1 MDDARAVGG
10 GEGIGDLGA
19 VVDDLGDAEAAAGD
33 DIGESAAGDHF
44 HDHDFGAIVGED
56 VVDGDDVGV
65 IEGGGGL
72 GFLHEAAA
80 AVGIAGV
87 IGAEDFEGDDAI
99 ELEVFGFI
107 DLAYAAGANFLQDLI
122 LASNRGLHC
131 FQSIAWVGLGSL
143 A

>member
-1 MDDARAVGG
+1 MG
-10 GEGIGDLGA
+10 LLA
-19 VVDDLGDAEAAAGD
+19 VVWCRY
-33 DIGESAAGDHF
+33 
-44 HDHDFGAIVGED
+44 
-56 VVDGDDVGV
+56 GV
-65 IEGGGGL
+65 ELALNTIRSGKAMKLLDEFVANTGNIEKLKEIEGGGGL

-87 IGAEDFEGDDAI
+87 IGAENFEGDDAI
-99 ELEVFGFI
+99 EFEVFGFI
-107 DLAYAAGANFLQDLI
+107 DLAHAAGANFLQDLI